1 MLESEKIIEREA
13 TIRRG
18 RRCSLSLKDGPGR
31 ETCRTCSTTPSGTRP
46 SAPRAVIGRTEDTT
60 TTLAS
65 HLSARDSQQGSLH
78 SVASAEIGA
87 ETVAPKQKEV
97 SKYVV

>member
-46 SAPRAVIGRTEDTT
+46 SAQRAVIGRTEDTT
-60 TTLAS
+60 ITLAS
-65 HLSARDSQQGSLH
+65 HLSARDPQQG
-78 SVASAEIGA
+78 SVASAEIGG